1 MRIGITVPQF
11 RDDPTAALHAA
22 RVADA
27 AGLDGVFVFDHLW
40 AIGQPGRPALSAF
53 PLLGAMAA
61 ETERAVLGTL
71 VARVSLFADAV
82 LVHHFE
88 TLRRMVG
95 VDRVIAG
102 LGTGDKLSEPEN
114 RAFGVPYPPARD
126 RRAALA
132 ECCRRLRDLGIITWV
147 GGMTPATQAVARAE
161 ADALNLWGATAAD
174 VAAVEGIAV
183 TWGGQVA
190 GDAGVIAESLRELR
204 AAGATWAVCAPPYGV
219 DADPEPAV
227 RMVAEAAE
235 TLSVD

>member
-1 MRIGITVPQF
+1 VKIGITVPQF
-11 RDDPTAALHAA
+11 RDAAAS
-22 RVADA
+22 VADRV
-27 AGLDGVFVFDHLW
+27 GIDGVFAFDHLW

-61 ETERAVLGTL
+61 DTERVVLGTL

-95 VDRVIAG
+95 TDRVIAG
-102 LGTGDKLSEPEN
+102 VGTGDKLSEPEN
-114 RAFGVPYPPARD
+114 RAFALPYPPADD

-132 ECCRRLRDLGIITWV
+132 ECCRRLRGLGITTWV

-161 ADALNLWGATAAD
+161 ADALNLWGVTAEA
-174 VAAVEGIAV
+174 VAAVEGIDV

-190 GDAGVIAESLRELR
+190 GAVEVVADGLR
-204 AAGATWAVCAPPYGV
+204 ALRDAGATWAVCAPPYAV

-227 RMVAEAAE
+227 RLVAEAAE